1 MENQAPSSG
10 FRLKLVHKL
19 VLLLSGIMIVV
30 IMGTTVVLLN
40 NLTRT
45 TNGMLA
51 KTSDLNNQIQQKQGG
66 ILQKMQKEQED
77 QFASISVRQDGAFG
91 NIEKQ
96 LAASFGE
103 IMETQGKEAERALRT
118 KAQGMADLIAKMSAI
133 SLSTLNFDA
142 MTEYCRAACND
153 PEILMAIVA
162 DKENR
167 PLTSQMRAK
176 DKKLLALLGAIN
188 PDKAEEVY
196 RKLKSSPQIIT
207 LEREVRNEGN
217 ELIGRVALL
226 VHTGALQEQRQRVGA
241 DVARIQKQIKT
252 EFDRASKELGSGLK
266 QTQSVVVSGMD
277 TLKTDIQQVAEHSRT
292 ELGRQKEVS
301 VQSGIRTGLLVGI
314 ISIAA
319 SLVLFLLVIMRAMFK
334 PIRRMGAG
342 LSESATTV
350 ATATSQLAEV
360 VQSLAQGASEQAA
373 SIQET
378 SSALEEMNA
387 MTKKNAANAAQGD
400 SYMQE
405 TRHIVAGANKA
416 MGQLSLSMEEI
427 SRASEETSKIIKTI
441 DDIAFQT
448 NLLALNAAVEAAR
461 AGEAGAGFAVVAGE
475 VRSLALRAADAARNT
490 SALIEG
496 TVVKVKEGSALVKT
510 TSEAFGDVAQSTGR
524 VEKLVAEIATASRE
538 QAQGIE
544 QISRSLAE
552 IDAVVQRVAANAEES
567 ASACEQ
573 MNDQSG
579 QMRGFVGSLVDLV
592 SGRQRSTALQEI
604 P

>member
-1 MENQAPSSG
+1 MEKQAPSSG

-30 IMGTTVVLLN
+30 IMGTTIVLLN
-40 NLTRT
+40 NLSRT

-66 ILQKMQKEQED
+66 ILQKMQKEQEG
-77 QFASISVRQDGAFG
+77 QFANISVRQDGAFG
-91 NIEKQ
+91 KIEKQ
-96 LAASFGE
+96 LTASFGE
-103 IMETQGKEAERALRT
+103 IMASQSKEAEKALRT
-118 KAQGMADLIAKMSAI
+118 KAQGMTDLIAKMSTIA
-133 SLSTLNFDA
+133 LATLNFDA

-153 PEILMAIVA
+153 SEILMAMVA
-162 DKENR
+162 DKDNR
-167 PLTSQMRAK
+167 PLTSQVRVN
-176 DKKLLALLGAIN
+176 DRKLLAMLGTTKT
-188 PDKAEEVY
+188 DKAEEVY
-196 RKLKSSPQIIT
+196 RKLKASPQIIT
-207 LEREVRNEGN
+207 LEREVRSDGG
-217 ELIGRVALL
+217 ELMGRVALL
-226 VHTGALQEQRQRVGA
+226 AHTGAIKEQRQRISA
-241 DVARIQKQIKT
+241 DVARIQTQMKS
-252 EFDRASKELGSGLK
+252 EFDAASKELGSGLK

-292 ELGRQKEVS
+292 ELGRQKEIS

-319 SLVLFLLVIMRAMFK
+319 SLILFLLVIMRAMFR

-350 ATATSQLAEV
+350 ATATSQLAGV
-360 VQSLAQGASEQAA
+360 IQSLAQGASEQAA

-400 SYMQE
+400 TYMQE
-405 TRHIVAGANKA
+405 TRQIVASANNA
-416 MGQLSLSMEEI
+416 MGRLTLSMEEI
-427 SRASEETSKIIKTI
+427 SNASEETSKIVKTI

-461 AGEAGAGFAVVAGE
+461 AGEAGAGFAVVADE
-475 VRSLALRAADAARNT
+475 VRNLALRAAQAAKNT
-490 SALIEG
+490 SELIEG

-552 IDAVVQRVAANAEES
+552 IDAVVQRVASNAEES

-573 MNDQSG
+573 MNNQSG

-592 SGRQRSTALQEI
+592 SGRQKSTALQDI